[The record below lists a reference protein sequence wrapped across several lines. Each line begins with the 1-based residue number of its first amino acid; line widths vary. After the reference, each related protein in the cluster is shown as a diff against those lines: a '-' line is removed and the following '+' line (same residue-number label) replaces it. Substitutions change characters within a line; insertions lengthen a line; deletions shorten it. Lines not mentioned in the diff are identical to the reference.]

1 MILTDYLS
9 SYDGAVVELGRKSQ
23 EYRVLGWECK

>member
-9 SYDGAVVELGRKSQ
+9 SYHSAVVELGRKSQ
-23 EYRVLGWECK
+23 EYPVWGWECK